1 MTIYTTDTYQI
12 ESIMNNFKIKDG
24 ITEWKNSALYVQGLP
39 VTTYPFIVSVF
50 LTVNDGVSQEDFD
63 DIDRFTANVIPVFEY
78 EHLKPVLN
86 MMPDTT
92 RVSANSAISPVSM
105 IHNSVVT

>member
-1 MTIYTTDTYQI
+1 
-12 ESIMNNFKIKDG
+12 MNNFKIKDG
-24 ITEWKNSALYVQGLP
+24 ITEWRNSALYVQKLP

-78 EHLKPVLN
+78 EYLKPALN
-86 MMPDTT
+86 IIPNTT
-92 RVSANSAISPVSM
+92 IVSANSAISPISM
-105 IHNSVVT
+105 NSNAP